1 MKSKQQK
8 LKPIVAELNYPMQ
21 KPEWLK
27 ERNNDPCGTPNNHEF
42 WDSVEVTVIGAMKV
56 FEKDGWR
63 VFDPRYNA
71 WYTLPNRLDAMI
83 HATKLNEMPHTR
95 RDPWS

>member
-1 MKSKQQK
+1 MESLSYEKKS
-8 LKPIVAELNYPMQ
+8 ELFYPME

-42 WDSVEVTVIGAMKV
+42 WDSVEVTVIGEMKV

-71 WYTLPNRLDAMI
+71 WYTLPNQLDAMI
-83 HATKLNEMPHTR
+83 HATKLNSSSV
-95 RDPWS
+95 RDPYI

>member
-1 MKSKQQK
+1 MR
-8 LKPIVAELNYPMQ
+8 VNYPMQ

-27 ERNNDPCGTPNNHEF
+27 ERINDPFGTPNNHEF
-42 WDSVEVTVIGAMKV
+42 WDSVEVTVIGEMKV

-63 VFDPRYNA
+63 VFDPRHNA
-71 WYTLPNRLDAMI
+71 WYTLPNQLDAMI
-83 HATKLNEMPHTR
+83 HATKLNSSSN

>member
-1 MKSKQQK
+1 MMFKCDATAITTLTTRESSSYETKSK
-8 LKPIVAELNYPMQ
+8 LFYPME

-42 WDSVEVTVIGAMKV
+42 WDSVEVTMIGEMKV

-71 WYTLPNRLDAMI
+71 WYTLE
-83 HATKLNEMPHTR
+83 KLLVALIVA
-95 RDPWS
+95 